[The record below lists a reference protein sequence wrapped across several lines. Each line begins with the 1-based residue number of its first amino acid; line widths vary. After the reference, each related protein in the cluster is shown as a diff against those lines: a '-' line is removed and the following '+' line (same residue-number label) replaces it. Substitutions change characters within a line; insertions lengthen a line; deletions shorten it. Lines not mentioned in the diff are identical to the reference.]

1 MFKITD
7 NYLSEEDNLILKT
20 IMESNEFPWFFVNKK
35 VSTDEGLFKSQF
47 EHLFYINN
55 NINSNFFNY
64 VKPLLDKLKP
74 KALIRIKANL
84 NPPSEKIV
92 ESAYHKDQEFK
103 CKVAIYYVND
113 NDGYT
118 LIGKEKILSKKN
130 RMVFFNSDVKHL
142 GTNSTNCNNR
152 MVINFNYF

>member
-113 NDGYT
+113 NNGYT

-130 RMVFFNSDVKHL
+130 RIVLFNSDVKHL